1 MRKKQSSASSA
12 GNRLSLAGGLLGI
25 ALLTGCAET
34 MASGSDAGCLT
45 YGAQRNAMP
54 RAEPIVGK
62 WGEWVADTDD
72 AMTGACR

>member
-1 MRKKQSSASSA
+1 MQTKQSSALIA
-12 GNRLSLAGGLLGI
+12 DRRLSLAGGLLAI
-25 ALLTGCAET
+25 FLLTGCGET
-34 MASGSDAGCLT
+34 MASGDAGCLT

-54 RAEPIVGK
+54 RAEPIMGK